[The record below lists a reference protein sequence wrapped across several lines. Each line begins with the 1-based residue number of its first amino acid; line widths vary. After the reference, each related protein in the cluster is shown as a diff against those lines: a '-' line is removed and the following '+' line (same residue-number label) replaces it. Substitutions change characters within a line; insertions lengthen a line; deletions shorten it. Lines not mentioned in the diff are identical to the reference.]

1 VVPLVFLNTNQKGAI
16 MSRKSNS
23 SSSKSSR
30 IRKHR
35 DDTFKI
41 KVVLESLK
49 ETMTMAELASKY
61 EVHPNQ
67 IRIWKKQFLERAGN
81 VFESNNSS
89 EKQELE
95 ALRKE
100 NERLVHQ
107 IGEQAVDIAFLKKN
121 LKKLNLL

>member
-1 VVPLVFLNTNQKGAI
+1 MVFLNTNQKGAI

-41 KVVLESLK
+41 KVVLESL
-49 ETMTMAELASKY
+49 
-61 EVHPNQ
+61 EVRSTP
-67 IRIWKKQFLERAGN
+67 KPDPDMEKAALERAGN